1 MSAILQQELDY
12 FLPSEWYPQSGVQL
26 TWPHADTDWQPYL
39 DDITEVFVQL
49 TQTIAQYE
57 KVMIVAQQAE
67 EVQALLKKRMSAEA
81 LTNVMVYTLPT
92 NDTWA
97 RDHGAITL
105 VATSTQN
112 GVHNSHRLLDFRFNG
127 WGKKFAADKDNAI
140 TGQLYFDRLLSGSI
154 ENHNDFVLEG
164 GAIESDGEGTVFTT
178 SQCLLAPNRNQPMK
192 RDEIEKELKRRL
204 RAKRVVWL
212 DHGTLIGDDTDGHID
227 TIVRTAPDNTLVY
240 VGCEDENDEQYADFK
255 ALEEQLQTLRTMDG
269 EPYRLLKLPMPDA
282 IYDDGDRLPATYA
295 NYLIINGAVI
305 CPTYRQPE
313 KDQAALKVIQAAYP
327 DREIVAIDACTVIR
341 QHGSIHCLTMQFP
354 QGILR

>member
-1 MSAILQQELDY
+1 MSTILQQELDY

-39 DDITEVFVQL
+39 EDITEVFVNL
-49 TQTIAQYE
+49 THAIAQYE
-57 KVMIVAQQAE
+57 KVLIVAQNVE
-67 EVQALLKKRMSAEA
+67 EVKTLLTDRLNEKDWE
-81 LTNVMVYTLPT
+81 NVILYTSST

-105 VATSTQN
+105 VATNTQN
-112 GVHNSHRLLDFRFNG
+112 GFHNSRRLLDFRFNG

-140 TGQLYFDRLLSGSI
+140 TGQLYFDGLMSGSI
-154 ENHNDFVLEG
+154 EDHNDFVLEG

-178 SQCLLAPNRNQPMK
+178 SQCLLAPNRNQPLN
-192 RDEIEKELKRRL
+192 REEIEEELKRRL

-240 VGCEDENDEQYADFK
+240 VGCEDENYEQYADFK

-313 KDQAALKVIQAAYP
+313 KDQAALNVIQAAYP
-327 DREIVAIDACTVIR
+327 GREIVPIDACTVIR